1 MNRTLVAQLAVRY
14 MRGKGS
20 ANAVPILSRISMIAI
35 AISSCA
41 MLVLFSVFNGF
52 EGLVSGLYKA
62 FYPDIKIYAAKGKFF
77 DTNAALLRSVSSV
90 NGVKQLSCVLQDN
103 VLVNNE
109 EEQIVATLKGV
120 DQQYTSVNNIKPFIV
135 SGADSLMTTPVPT
148 AIVGQQIASKLGL
161 DANNVF
167 SRLLLYYPN
176 TKLNNSTLSAAEAF
190 QSVSIKPDGV
200 FRVQEEFDG
209 KYIIADIGVVQEL
222 MHEPGK
228 ISSIE
233 LKLKSEADPY
243 NVQNRLKQILGTGYH
258 VETRFEQNKSVYMVM
273 RSEKWAGYA
282 ILLFV
287 LLIASFNMVGAL
299 SLLVLEK
306 QKDIG
311 ILKAMGALST
321 DISRLILAEGA
332 LWSLVGGGIGIII
345 ALILCFCQSHFHLV
359 KIEGAFIIDS
369 YPVIVKTGDILVVL
383 VTVILVGLIAAVYP
397 AKRAGQ
403 RALSDIM
410 SGK

>member
-1 MNRTLVAQLAVRY
+1 MNSTLVWRLAVRY
-14 MRGKGS
+14 MNGKGS
-20 ANAVPILSRISMIAI
+20 ANAVPILSRISMVAI
-35 AISSCA
+35 AVSSCA

-62 FYPDIKIYAAKGKFF
+62 FYPDIKVYAAKGKFF
-77 DTNAALLRSVSSV
+77 TANPALLQSINNVY
-90 NGVKQLSCVLQDN
+90 GVQLLSCVLQDN

-109 EEQIVATLKGV
+109 EEQIVATLKGI
-120 DQQYTSVNNIKPFIV
+120 DKQYALVNNIKPFIV
-135 SGADSLMTTPVPT
+135 SGMDSVVTLPVPT

-161 DANNVF
+161 DVNNVF

-176 TKLNNSTLSAAEAF
+176 TKLNNSSLSPTEAF

-200 FRVQEEFDG
+200 FRVQEEFDS
-209 KYIIADIGVVQEL
+209 KYIIADISIVQEL
-222 MHEPGK
+222 MHEQGK

-233 LKLKSEADPY
+233 LKLKDGVSAAS
-243 NVQNRLKQILGTGYH
+243 VQSQLKEILGVGYK

-287 LLIASFNMVGAL
+287 LLIASFNMIGAL

-311 ILKAMGALST
+311 ILKAMGILSV
-321 DISRLILAEGA
+321 DISRLILIEGA
-332 LWSLVGGGIGIII
+332 LWSLVGGIAGIII
-345 ALILCFCQSHFHLV
+345 ALILCFCQSHFHLI

-369 YPVIVKTGDILVVL
+369 YPVIVQFSDILVVL
-383 VTVILVGLIAAVYP
+383 ITVILVGFVAALYP
-397 AKRAGQ
+397 ARRAAQG
-403 RALSDIM
+403 ALSDIM